1 MNLNHGL
8 SHKTCNLSDHWC
20 FLSALLSLR
29 PREEVVISEVPRQCR
44 CITCERSPCSF
55 PIVPGLSY
63 TSYSTTIVTTI
74 ERMVPLLLGDCLV
87 KTFNKFVQ
95 K

>member
-63 TSYSTTIVTTI
+63 TSYTTTIVTI
-74 ERMVPLLLGDCLV
+74 IDKMVPLLGLV
-87 KTFNKFVQ
+87 KTFNKFV
-95 K
+95 